1 MRLSNKYENAERILR
16 EEGLNISGRK
26 LLETINFLYVAE
38 MVPTTL
44 PNIVKSYST
53 DPEQYH
59 NYQVILKKLDIL
71 TEAKVLLDTNKMYRI
86 TSDIEQRLLDEMKG
100 YTVQQ
105 FVKKNRAVKAY
116 KSSSF
121 VSQLSR
127 VNDNGLQYSF
137 YITTENDD
145 ELTSPPMK
153 QLKIKIKTLY
163 SFDDR
168 STEVENLKMQHQN
181 DKDLMWIVPDNKDF
195 RELDK
200 LIDEVER
207 IGYLE
212 ERYTD
217 PNSEEG
223 RIMLN
228 FLASKA
234 EKENRINKLIDEALI
249 NSIAVYLYNTFQL
262 NDENWQTTLQAQQRQ
277 IIQNVFT
284 NGCHHNWTK
293 R

>member
-1 MRLSNKYENAERILR
+1 MRKEFK

-59 NYQVILKKLDIL
+59 NYQGDIEEALDIL

-163 SFDDR
+163 SLM
-168 STEVENLKMQHQN
+168 TEVQK
-181 DKDLMWIVPDNKDF
+181 W
-195 RELDK
+195 
-200 LIDEVER
+200 R
-207 IGYLE
+207 I
-212 ERYTD
+212 
-217 PNSEEG
+217 
-223 RIMLN
+223 
-228 FLASKA
+228 
-234 EKENRINKLIDEALI
+234 
-249 NSIAVYLYNTFQL
+249 
-262 NDENWQTTLQAQQRQ
+262 
-277 IIQNVFT
+277 
-284 NGCHHNWTK
+284 
-293 R
+293 